1 MSCQPPSTPCSC
13 EPCQTQCDPAH
24 EPLPSTVDNF
34 VTQFFGTVT
43 KTCVNNQVV
52 WSLPCNLDT
61 GVPGYPRQPGEGL
74 ACYFKRLIND
84 VFVLFSSIGTMAF
97 QNADAVNITGGTI
110 TGMPNPTNPLDVTP
124 KDYVDT
130 LIEKNAPVFNVLNY
144 GAVGDGI
151 EDDTAAVNAAVSAA
165 LVPVTD
171 GAGFSTRGVIYFP
184 RGNYRITSA
193 ISVAAPVDGS
203 TFDLQFRGDGMGV
216 SVITQSTTAANGF
229 VVSLVGSAPSASVR
243 RTVDFSDLTLRAG
256 AVCGRAILIDNGTST
271 SYHKSPGSR
280 LTRVAVESPSTSLYW
295 GNGVRFNQTWN
306 AVVDG
311 CFIAGNPTTDASLA
325 GYGVELAG
333 LCINFSLSNSQL
345 NFWDTGFASINNSVS
360 TSDQNTEGIV
370 LDKVFMVPV
379 KTGVHVKGN
388 PNADFASLG
397 LDWDGRYITGRVA
410 FVSLSNSHIDARG
423 AAGTAPL
430 KLENVN
436 AFMVTSN
443 MFIASNGAANIA
455 YLNEAYEGTFTG
467 NTLFGP
473 CSVGVEVV
481 GKSTNSTFTG
491 NQFRQGGNASGPTA
505 FQFGTATQFN
515 VATNNTRENQYA
527 LINTDN
533 STAAGGES
541 NNQVGQ
547 TVNVSAAVTT
557 MGGTPYESFFV
568 DITRA
573 SLGRKAPA
581 VTVSLN
587 VVATNIAVLYDWNG
601 LANSKTTAVIRV
613 YTLDGTNL
621 PSGTTY
627 RLGLTVNPG
636 TY

>member
-34 VTQFFGTVT
+34 VTQFFGSVT

-61 GVPGYPRQPGEGL
+61 GVPGYPRQPNEGL

-84 VFVLFSSIGTMAF
+84 VFILFSSIGTMAF

-144 GAVGDGI
+144 GALGDGTA
-151 EDDTAAVNAAVSAA
+151 DDTAAVSAA
-165 LVPVTD
+165 ISAAMTTVTD
-171 GAGFSTRGVIYFP
+171 GAGAATRAVVYFP
-184 RGNYRITSA
+184 RGNYRLASA
-193 ISVAAPVDGS
+193 ITVTAPVDS
-203 TFDLQFRGDGMGV
+203 TRFDLQFRGDGMGV
-216 SVITQSTTAANGF
+216 SNITQSSAGANGF
-229 VVSLVGSAPSASVR
+229 VIDLAGATPDVSMS
-243 RTVDFSDLTLRAG
+243 RTVEFTDLTLRAG
-256 AVCGRAILIDNGTST
+256 AICGRAIRINNGSST

-280 LTRVAVESPSTSLYW
+280 LVRVAIESPTTSLYW
-295 GNGVRFNQTWN
+295 ANGVQFNQSWN

-311 CFIAGNPTTDASLA
+311 CFIAGNPTSDAGLS
-325 GYGVELAG
+325 GYGVDLTG
-333 LCINFSLSNSQL
+333 LCINFTLTNTQL

-379 KTGVHVKGN
+379 RTGVHVKGN

-397 LDWDGRYITGRVA
+397 LDWDGRYVTGRVA

-423 AAGTAPL
+423 LGGTAPL

-436 AFMVTSN
+436 AFMITSN
-443 MFIASNGAANIA
+443 MFIASSGSANIA

-515 VATNNTRENQYA
+515 IATNNTRENQYP
-527 LINTDN
+527 LVNTDN

-547 TVNVSAAVTT
+547 TVNISAAVTT
-557 MGGTPYESFFV
+557 MGGTSYESFFV
-568 DITRA
+568 DISRA

-581 VTVSLN
+581 IPVSLN

-621 PSGTTY
+621 PGGTTY

>member
-13 EPCQTQCDPAH
+13 EPCQTQCDPAQ
-24 EPLPSTVDNF
+24 EPLPSAIDNF
-34 VTQFFGTVT
+34 VTQFFGSVT

-52 WSLPCNLDT
+52 WSLPCSLDT
-61 GVPGYPRQPGEGL
+61 GVPGYPRQPSEGL

-84 VFVLFSSIGTMAF
+84 LFVLFSSLGTMAF
-97 QNADAVNITGGTI
+97 QNANAVDITGGAI
-110 TGMPNPTNPLDVTP
+110 TGMPTPTNPTDVAP

-130 LIEKNAPVFNVLNY
+130 EIARNVPVFNVRNY
-144 GAVGDGI
+144 GAVGNGVA
-151 EDDTAAVNAAVSAA
+151 DDTAAVNAAISAA
-165 LVPVTD
+165 TVAVSD
-171 GAGFSTRGVIYFP
+171 GAGFSTRGVVYFP
-184 RGNYRITSA
+184 RGNYRVTSTIA
-193 ISVAAPVDGS
+193 VAAPLD
-203 TFDLQFRGDGMGV
+203 TTAFNLQFRGDGIGV
-216 SVITQSTTAANGF
+216 SVITQATATQGGF
-229 VVSLVGSAPSASVR
+229 VVSLVGSTPATSVS

-256 AVCGRAILIDNGTST
+256 ALCGRAILIDNGTST
-271 SYHKSPGSR
+271 SYHKSPGSK
-280 LTRVAVESPSTSLYW
+280 LTRVSIESPSTSLYW
-295 GNGVRFNQTWN
+295 ANGVQFNQTWN

-311 CFIAGNPTTDASLA
+311 CFIAGNPTTDASLT
-325 GYGVELAG
+325 GRGIDLTG
-333 LCINFSLSNSQL
+333 LCINFSLSNTQL
-345 NFWDTGFASINNSVS
+345 NFWDIGFASINNNV
-360 TSDQNTEGIV
+360 TTTDQNTEGIV

-397 LDWDGRYITGRVA
+397 LDWDGRYVTGRVA

-443 MFIASNGAANIA
+443 MFIASDGSANIA

-491 NQFRQGGNASGPTA
+491 NQFRQGGNASAPTA

-515 VATNNTRENQYA
+515 VATNNTRENQYP
-527 LINTDN
+527 LVNTDN

-547 TVNVSAAVTT
+547 TVNISAAVTT
-557 MGGTPYESFFV
+557 MGGTSYESFFV
-568 DITRA
+568 DISKA

-581 VTVSLN
+581 ITVSLN
-587 VVATNIAVLYDWNG
+587 IVATNIAVLYDWSG
-601 LANSKTTAVIRV
+601 LANSKTTASIRV

-621 PSGTTY
+621 PGGTTY

>member
-34 VTQFFGTVT
+34 VTQFFGSVT

-61 GVPGYPRQPGEGL
+61 GVPGYPRQPNEGL

-84 VFVLFSSIGTMAF
+84 VFILFSSIGTMAF

-130 LIEKNAPVFNVLNY
+130 LVEKNAPVFNVLNY
-144 GAVGDGI
+144 GAVGDGVA
-151 EDDTAAVNAAVSAA
+151 DDTAAVNAAISAA
-165 LVPVTD
+165 TVAITD
-171 GAGFSTRGVIYFP
+171 GAGFSTRGVVYFP
-184 RGNYRITSA
+184 RGNYRVTSTIA
-193 ISVAAPVDGS
+193 VAAPVD
-203 TFDLQFRGDGMGV
+203 TTAFDLQFRGDGIGV
-216 SVITQSTTAANGF
+216 SVITQATATQGGF
-229 VVSLVGSAPSASVR
+229 VISLVGSTPSASVS

-256 AVCGRAILIDNGTST
+256 AICGRAILIDNGTST

-280 LTRVAVESPSTSLYW
+280 LTRVSIESPSTSLYW
-295 GNGVRFNQTWN
+295 ANGVQFNQTWN

-311 CFIAGNPTTDASLA
+311 CFIAGTPTTDASLT
-325 GYGVELAG
+325 GRGIDLTG
-333 LCINFSLSNSQL
+333 LCINFSLSNTQL
-345 NFWDTGFASINNSVS
+345 NFWDIGFASINNSVS

-443 MFIASNGAANIA
+443 MFIASDGSANIA

-473 CSVGVEVV
+473 CSIGVEVV

-515 VATNNTRENQYA
+515 VATNNTRENQYP
-527 LINTDN
+527 LINTDS

-557 MGGTPYESFFV
+557 MGGTSYESFFV

-581 VTVSLN
+581 ISVSLN
-587 VVATNIAVLYDWNG
+587 VVATNIAVLYDWND

-621 PSGTTY
+621 PGGTTY

>member
-1 MSCQPPSTPCSC
+1 MSCQSSSTPCSC

-24 EPLPSTVDNF
+24 EPLPSTIDNF
-34 VTQFFGTVT
+34 VTQFFGEVT
-43 KTCVNNQVV
+43 KTCVDGQIV

-61 GVPGYPRQPGEGL
+61 GIPGYPRQEGEGL
-74 ACYFKRLIND
+74 ACYFKRVLNEL
-84 VFVLFSSIGTMAF
+84 FVQYGMLGTMAF
-97 QNADAVNITGGTI
+97 QNANAVDITGGAI
-110 TGMPNPTNPLDVTP
+110 TGMPTPTNPTDVAP

-130 LIEKNAPVFNVLNY
+130 EIARNVPVFNVRNY
-144 GAVGDGI
+144 GAVGNGVA
-151 EDDTAAVNAAVSAA
+151 DDTAAVNAAISAA
-165 LVPVTD
+165 TVGISD
-171 GAGFSTRGVIYFP
+171 GAGFSTRGVVYFP
-184 RGNYRITSA
+184 RGNYRVTSTIA
-193 ISVAAPVDGS
+193 VAAPLD
-203 TFDLQFRGDGMGV
+203 TTAFNLQFRGDGIGV
-216 SVITQSTTAANGF
+216 SVITQATATQGGF
-229 VVSLVGSAPSASVR
+229 VVSLVGSTPATSVS

-256 AVCGRAILIDNGTST
+256 ALCGRAILIDNGTST
-271 SYHKSPGSR
+271 SYHKSPGSK
-280 LTRVAVESPSTSLYW
+280 LTRVSIESPSTSLYW
-295 GNGVRFNQTWN
+295 ANGVQFNQTWN

-311 CFIAGNPTTDASLA
+311 CFIAGNPTTDASLT
-325 GYGVELAG
+325 GRGIDLTG
-333 LCINFSLSNSQL
+333 LCINFSLSNTQL
-345 NFWDTGFASINNSVS
+345 NFWDIGFASINNNV
-360 TSDQNTEGIV
+360 TTTDQNTEGIV

-379 KTGVHVKGN
+379 KTGVYVKGN

-397 LDWDGRYITGRVA
+397 LDWDGRYVTGRVA

-443 MFIASNGAANIA
+443 MFIASDGSANVV
-455 YLNEAYEGTFTG
+455 YLNQAYEGTFTG

-491 NQFRQGGNASGPTA
+491 NQFRQGGNASAPTA
-505 FQFGTATQFN
+505 FQFGTDTQFN
-515 VATNNTRENQYA
+515 VATNNTRENQYP
-527 LINTDN
+527 LVNTDS

-547 TVNVSAAVTT
+547 TVNISAAVTT
-557 MGGTPYESFFV
+557 MGGTSYESFFV
-568 DITRA
+568 DISKA

-581 VTVSLN
+581 ITVSLN
-587 VVATNIAVLYDWNG
+587 IVATNIAVLYDWSG
-601 LANSKTTAVIRV
+601 LANSKTTASIRV

-621 PSGTTY
+621 PGGTTY